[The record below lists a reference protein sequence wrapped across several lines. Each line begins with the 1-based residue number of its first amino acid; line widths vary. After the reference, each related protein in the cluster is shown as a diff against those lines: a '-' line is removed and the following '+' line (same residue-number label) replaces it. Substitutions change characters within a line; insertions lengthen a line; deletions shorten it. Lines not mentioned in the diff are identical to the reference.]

1 MKKMFYISGVI
12 SCLRLSAEI
21 GKFASYKPIF
31 LPEDYEKFFSKIS
44 GN

>member
-21 GKFASYKPIF
+21 GEFASYKPIF
-31 LPEDYEKFFSKIS
+31 LAEDYEKFFSKIS

>member
-1 MKKMFYISGVI
+1 MFNISGVI

-21 GKFASYKPIF
+21 GKFAPYKPIF
-31 LPEDYEKFFSKIS
+31 LPEDNEKFFSKIS